1 MTLRLGTRATA
12 DILVAGS
19 FDEVLLATG
28 VVPRDPR
35 IPGQDHPSVVSY
47 LEVLNGSRTVGRR
60 VAIIGAGGIGFDVA
74 EFLAHDG
81 PSTAL
86 DREAWR
92 LEWGVGDPSDARG
105 GVAGVRAQ
113 PAPPAREITLLQRKT
128 GKPGAGLGKTTGWIH
143 RTALKMKRVQM
154 LGGVRYDRIDDAG
167 LHITIAD
174 QPQTL
179 AVDTVVLCT
188 GQEPRRDL
196 LAPLQAAGLKVQLIG
211 GADVAAELDAK
222 RAIRQATLLALSL

>member
-1 MTLRLGTRATA
+1 
-12 DILVAGS
+12 
-19 FDEVLLATG
+19 
-28 VVPRDPR
+28 
-35 IPGQDHPSVVSY
+35 VVSY

-92 LEWGVGDPSDARG
+92 REWGVGDPSDARG

-113 PAPPAREITLLQRKT
+113 PAPPAREIMLLQRKT

-196 LAPLQAAGLKVQLIG
+196 LAPLQAAGLKAQLIG
-211 GADVAAELDAK
+211 GADIAAELDAK

>member
-1 MTLRLGTRATA
+1 
-12 DILVAGS
+12 
-19 FDEVLLATG
+19 
-28 VVPRDPR
+28 
-35 IPGQDHPSVVSY
+35 
-47 LEVLNGSRTVGRR
+47 
-60 VAIIGAGGIGFDVA
+60 
-74 EFLAHDG
+74 
-81 PSTAL
+81 
-86 DREAWR
+86 
-92 LEWGVGDPSDARG
+92 
-105 GVAGVRAQ
+105 VRAQ
-113 PAPPAREITLLQRKT
+113 PAPPAREIMLLQRKA

-179 AVDTVVLCT
+179 AVDNVVLCT

-196 LAPLQAAGLKVQLIG
+196 LAPLEAAGLKVQLIG

>member
-1 MTLRLGTRATA
+1 VTRRAHSHQIIELVRLQIRLVLTTA
-12 DILVAGS
+12 ITEFSKGNRV
-19 FDEVLLATG
+19 VHVMLLQR
-28 VVPRDPR
+28 P
-35 IPGQDHPSVVSY
+35 
-47 LEVLNGSRTVGRR
+47 
-60 VAIIGAGGIGFDVA
+60 FW
-74 EFLAHDG
+74 LA
-81 PSTAL
+81 AL
-86 DREAWR
+86 DACIPIP
-92 LEWGVGDPSDARG
+92 L
-105 GVAGVRAQ
+105 
-113 PAPPAREITLLQRKT
+113 AREITLLQRKT

-196 LAPLQAAGLKVQLIG
+196 LAPLQAAGLKAQLIG
-211 GADVAAELDAK
+211 GADIAAELDAK
-222 RAIRQATLLALSL
+222 RAIKQATLLALSL